1 MRALMV
7 LLACLAAVPLVA
19 QQDEP
24 EIFGETIFVV
34 RYTLDVRVTDR
45 RGRAIDDL
53 TADDFM
59 VKVGGKEAHVE
70 SASWVAEGHR
80 AKLAEALAPEQL
92 DDPALEFEAHQPDT
106 RSIIILVQTDFARVS
121 DRVLGQMRFNYVADD
136 IIALFGPNDRVAV
149 LSHDSHLKFRR
160 DFTRDQ
166 ALIRKAVRDS
176 LFLDN
181 PPVPPATTDGPSLLP
196 LLDPV
201 EMKRAPHAEA
211 ALLLIAKAF
220 HQIEGPKLII
230 LAGWGVGE
238 LQGRAGVLLKDE
250 WKEAVAILRRDSVP
264 VISLNHGL
272 EGELAAGLQATAAA
286 TGGFYAGL
294 KNFPEQSVT
303 RMEGALAG
311 HYALLLRI
319 DDPLKPGQHPL
330 TVRTKRKG
338 AEVQAPVFVIHGQ

>member
-1 MRALMV
+1 MV
-7 LLACLAAVPLVA
+7 VLACLAAVPLLA
-19 QQDEP
+19 QQDDP
-24 EIFGETIFVV
+24 EMFGETIYVV

-59 VKVGGKEAHVE
+59 VKVGGKAAHVE
-70 SASWVAEGHR
+70 SATWVAEGHR
-80 AKLAEALAPEQL
+80 AQFAEPQASEDL
-92 DDPALEFEAHQPDT
+92 DDPFELEAMKRPDT

-136 IIALFGPNDRVAV
+136 IIAQFGPNDRVAV

-160 DFTRDQ
+160 DFTRDPD
-166 ALIRKAVRDS
+166 LIRKAVRDS

-181 PPVPPATTDGPSLLP
+181 PPTTTDGPSLLP

-201 EMKRAPHAEA
+201 AMKRAPHAEA
-211 ALLLIAKAF
+211 ALLLIAQAF
-220 HQIEGPKLII
+220 HQIAGPKLII

-238 LQGRAGVLLKDE
+238 MEGRAGVKLKDE
-250 WKEAVAILRRDSVP
+250 WKDAVAILRRDSVP

-272 EGELAAGLQATAAA
+272 EGELAAGLQATAEA

-294 KNFPEQSVT
+294 KNFPEQSVE
-303 RMEGALAG
+303 RMAGALAG

-319 DDPLKPGQHPL
+319 EDLLKPGQYPL
-330 TVRTKRKG
+330 VVRTKRKG
-338 AEVQAPVFVIHGQ
+338 AEVQAPSFVIHGR